1 MITEADSLSCRVFF
15 PSNFAI
21 SGYFFFFLS
30 FQFHTLS
37 FVFVILG
44 TFAVQS
50 LAGKDG
56 SSPEILGKCT
66 PKWAVTYEAGAQI
79 EEFEHNEAQASHESQ
94 HRLYTPTGKLAYV
107 SWQLKYTNVCVC
119 VDENNEI
126 VCTTIPLFLEF
137 IMGTWPLKESRT
149 AQFKAFCPDYIGQT
163 SINRHKSHY
172 STQQKNLL
180 MSAYQNILK
189 THY

>member
-21 SGYFFFFLS
+21 SGYFFFSYLSNFILCRLFLLYWELLPCRVWQERMEAPQRS
-30 FQFHTLS
+30 WENVLQSEQLRMKLEHKLRNLNTMKPKP
-37 FVFVILG
+37 VMNPNTDCIL
-44 TFAVQS
+44 QQ
-50 LAGKDG
+50 G
-56 SSPEILGKCT
+56 SWHMWVDNSNT
-66 PKWAVTYEAGAQI
+66 QT
-79 EEFEHNEAQASHESQ
+79 
-94 HRLYTPTGKLAYV
+94 
-107 SWQLKYTNVCVC
+107 CVC